1 MVTSAFASTI
11 LKLIYGMDIVEDDDS
26 YYVKIA
32 EIVAAAAAEVGTPG
46 SFLVDLLP
54 FMRFIPAWFPGA
66 GWKKKAEYWR
76 KISGQFVHW
85 PWDRVK
91 EQLVG

>member
-11 LKLIYGMDIVEDDDS
+11 LKLTYGMDIVEDDCS
-26 YYVKIA
+26 YYIKIA
-32 EIVAAAAAEVGTPG
+32 EIVAAAGAEVGNPG
-46 SFLVDLLP
+46 SFLVDVLP
-54 FMRFIPAWFPGA
+54 IMKFIPAWFPGA

-76 KISGQFVHW
+76 EISEQFVHW
-85 PWDRVK
+85 PWNRVK

>member
-11 LKLIYGMDIVEDDDS
+11 LKLIYGMDIVEEDCS
-26 YYVKIA
+26 YYIKIT
-32 EIVAAAAAEVGTPG
+32 EIVAAASAEIGKPG

-54 FMRFIPAWFPGA
+54 IMKFIPAWFPGA
-66 GWKKKAEYWR
+66 RWKKKAEYWR
-76 KISGQFVHW
+76 EISGQFVHW
-85 PWDRVK
+85 PWNRVK